1 MFKEWNLELNQFLIL
16 LAIGAFGG
24 WATGYPG
31 WSIALVSVTYS
42 FWMLFRA
49 RDLIRWL
56 RSGNDADAPE
66 GSGLWGALYDH
77 LFQQQKQQRLQIN
90 NLHSIIARAQQS
102 TNAIRDAVIVVDRY
116 GNLEWWNEA
125 GSHWLGLKTSTD
137 QGQPITNLLRDPR
150 FVRFFNRGQFDGTL
164 EIPAVLHPGV
174 VLQYQVT
181 AFGDGERLLVVRDVT
196 RLHNLEQMRKDFVA
210 NVSHEL
216 RTPLTVIKGYLET
229 FLDVMS
235 DSNPQ
240 LKRGLGQMQ
249 LQAQRMEMLVND
261 LLLLSR
267 LETENTAQPMK
278 PVQVGRLLKQVFSD
292 AQALNG
298 DKRHNIQLDL
308 DESLVIFGDENEL
321 RSAFSNLVVNAV
333 KYTPEQGNILIRWWA
348 DPDGAHMAVQDDGV
362 GIDAKHIP
370 RLTERFYRADQ
381 SRHAKTGGTGLGLAI
396 VKHVLIHHG
405 AHLDIDSTPGEG
417 STFTCHFPR
426 KNIVDAQTTSRS
438 AAC

>member
-49 RDLIRWL
+49 RDLVRWL
-56 RSGNDADAPE
+56 RSGSDADAPE

-77 LFQQQKQQRLQIN
+77 LFQQQKQQRQQIN
-90 NLHSIIARAQQS
+90 HLHSIIARAQQS

-150 FVRFFNRGQFDGTL
+150 FVRFFNRGQFDSTL

-181 AFGDGERLLVVRDVT
+181 TFGDGERLLVVRDVT

-229 FLDVMS
+229 FLDVMGEN
-235 DSNPQ
+235 NPQ

-267 LETENTAQPMK
+267 LETENTTQPMK
-278 PVQVGRLLKQVFSD
+278 PVQVGRLLKQVFGD

-298 DKRHNIQLDL
+298 DKRHDIRLDL
-308 DESLVIFGDENEL
+308 DENLAIFGDENEL

-333 KYTPEQGNILIRWWA
+333 KYTPDQGNILIRWWA
-348 DPDGAHMAVQDDGV
+348 DQDGAHMAVQDDGV

-405 AHLDIDSTPGEG
+405 AHLSIDSTPGEG

-426 KNIVDAQTTSRS
+426 RNIVDVPATSRS
-438 AAC
+438 TAC